1 MSEKNID
8 SIIDQANSEIDEGM
22 EEPMTVEEFIQKLIE
37 DPSIGRSAHQYLL
50 DAIEYF
56 GTRNVFEAGEKKERY
71 VFFDDPYNNGEH
83 AVMGNTEMLNKFV
96 DELRMIANGDERMQK
111 IILFNGPTA
120 TGKSELKRC
129 ITNGLREYSKTEEGR
144 RYTCEWNLSGLNQSK
159 GLSYGESEDTNSSD
173 WYESPVQI
181 NPLSV
186 LPEKVRK
193 ELIDD
198 LDYNYNIPYDVN
210 LDPFSKTVYDKLLK
224 NYSNNKTN
232 EIFSEVTD
240 QKHFRIRRYT
250 VDQTK
255 GIGILN
261 AEDDGSVKERLLGSW
276 MPSMIKELD
285 SKGQKDPRAFSYD
298 GVLSQGNSG
307 VMVIEDATRHADI
320 LAHLLNIPDES
331 HAKIDQKIGFDI
343 DTVPIFISNPDLVE
357 NKLDSSSR
365 GEVEMPDIHG
375 NDPLKAIK
383 RRIFQYQFKYLLSIT
398 YESKL
403 LRREINGRVGVSNNV
418 SPRDPIDLNDT
429 EFAPHT
435 IEAATMYS
443 VVSRLSAKNLPS
455 DLSLVGKA
463 MLFDRGYI
471 ETDEGKVDIEEFNIE
486 EAEDDGTFGIPVT
499 YTRDVIRS
507 LVHSSDKEDIY
518 LPNDLL
524 DELNDGISSAPIFD
538 DREIDM
544 FDKRLKEVREY
555 INKQQKDDVIDSIL
569 RERKVTESAIK
580 EYLDNLYSWY
590 DDESDGE
597 YDGFLM
603 KEFEVKHLGT
613 AKHEYNKTEPDEKV
627 REFRTDRI
635 IKPLNRYH
643 WRQRNESFEI
653 EDLDLKEIPVL
664 SSIIGDYSW
673 QDVFNQHENLNPL
686 NWENTSE
693 NTVTDD
699 VKSDCI
705 ENMVEEYGY
714 TEESARITS
723 EKVFKRNKDELIEL
737 SEKASD

>member
-1 MSEKNID
+1 MSNKNIE
-8 SIIDQANSEIDEGM
+8 SIIDQANKEIDEGM
-22 EEPMTVEEFIQKLIE
+22 EDPMTVQEFIEHLIE

-56 GTRNVFEAGEKKERY
+56 GTRNVFESGEKKERY

-129 ITNGLREYSKTEEGR
+129 ITNGLREYSKTDEGR
-144 RYTCEWNLSGLNQSK
+144 RYTCEWNLSGLNNSR
-159 GLSYGESEDTNSSD
+159 GLSYGESDDSNDTD
-173 WYESPVQI
+173 WYESPVQV
-181 NPLSV
+181 NPLTV
-186 LPEKVRK
+186 FPQKVRE

-198 LDYNYNIPYDVN
+198 LDYDYDIPFDMD
-210 LDPFSKTVYDKLLK
+210 LDPFSKTVYDKLVK
-224 NYSNNKTN
+224 NYANSNSK
-232 EIFSEVTD
+232 EIFSDVTSE
-240 QKHFRIRRYT
+240 KHFRIRRYT
-250 VDQTK
+250 VDKTK
-255 GIGILN
+255 GIGVLN

-298 GVLSQGNSG
+298 GVLSQGNAG

-365 GEVEMPDIHG
+365 QNLEMSDIHG
-375 NDPLKAIK
+375 NDPLKAVK
-383 RRIFQYQFKYLLSIT
+383 RRIFQYQFKYLVSLT

-403 LRREINGRVGVSNNV
+403 LRREINGQVGISDNV
-418 SPRDPIDLNDT
+418 TPSDPIEINNT

-435 IEAATMYS
+435 IEAATMYN
-443 VVSRLSAKNLPS
+443 VVSRLSAKGLPS
-455 DLSLVGKA
+455 DISLVGKA

-471 ETDEGKVDIEEFNIE
+471 ETDDGKVDIDEFDIE
-486 EAEDDGTFGIPVT
+486 KKEDDGTFGIPVT

-507 LVHSSDKEDIY
+507 IVHSSSEDEIY

-524 DELNDGISSAPIFD
+524 DELSEGISSAPIFD
-538 DREIDM
+538 EREIDM
-544 FDKRLKEVREY
+544 FDKRLSEVRDY
-555 INKQQKDDVIDSIL
+555 INKQQEDDVIDSIL
-569 RERKVTESAIK
+569 HERQVTESAIK
-580 EYLDNLYSWY
+580 QYLDNLYMWY
-590 DDESDGE
+590 DDESDEE
-597 YDGFLM
+597 YDKLLM
-603 KEFEVKHLGT
+603 KDFEVKHLGT
-613 AKHEYNKTEPDEKV
+613 AKHQYDDSEGDKDV
-627 REFRTDRI
+627 RDFRINRI

-643 WRQRNESFEI
+643 WRQRNDSFEM
-653 EDLDLKEIPVL
+653 EDLDMKEIPVL

-686 NWENTSE
+686 NWEDTSE
-693 NTVTDD
+693 NTVTEE
-699 VKSDCI
+699 VKSECI
-705 ENMVEEYGY
+705 QNMVEEYDY

-723 EKVFKRNKDELIEL
+723 EKVFKRNKDNLIEL

>member
-1 MSEKNID
+1 
-8 SIIDQANSEIDEGM
+8 
-22 EEPMTVEEFIQKLIE
+22 
-37 DPSIGRSAHQYLL
+37 
-50 DAIEYF
+50 
-56 GTRNVFEAGEKKERY
+56 
-71 VFFDDPYNNGEH
+71 
-83 AVMGNTEMLNKFV
+83 MGNTKMLNKFV

-129 ITNGLREYSKTEEGR
+129 VTNGLREYSKTDEGR
-144 RYTCEWNLSGLNQSK
+144 KYTCEWNLSGLNQSSD
-159 GLSYGESEDTNSSD
+159 LSYGDTNRTNNSD
-173 WYESPVQI
+173 WYKSPVQV

-186 LPEKVRK
+186 IPQKARMDLV
-193 ELIDD
+193 DD
-198 LDYNYNIPYDVN
+198 LDYDYDIPFDMD
-210 LDPFSKTVYDKLLK
+210 LDPFSKTVYDKLVK
-224 NYSNNKTN
+224 NYASGRSNQ
-232 EIFSEVTD
+232 IFSSITD
-240 QKHFRIRRYT
+240 KKHFRIRRYT
-250 VDQTK
+250 VDKTK
-255 GIGILN
+255 GIGVLN

-307 VMVIEDATRHADI
+307 VMIIEDATRHADI

-365 GEVEMPDIHG
+365 QNIDMSDIHG
-375 NDPLKAIK
+375 NDPLKAVK
-383 RRIFQYQFKYLLSIT
+383 RRIFQYQFKYLISLT

-403 LRREINGRVGVSNNV
+403 LRRETNGKFGISDNV
-418 SPRDPIDLNDT
+418 KPRDPVEINNT

-435 IEAATMYS
+435 IEAATMYN
-443 VVSRLSAKNLPS
+443 VVSRLSAKDLPN

-471 ETDEGKVDIEEFNIE
+471 ETDDGKIDIEEFDIE
-486 EAEDDGTFGIPVT
+486 TKEEDGTFGIPVT
-499 YTRDVIRS
+499 YTRDIIRS
-507 LVHSSDKEDIY
+507 LVHSSNREEIY

-524 DELNDGISSAPIFD
+524 DELNEGISSAPIFD
-538 DREIDM
+538 EKEIDM
-544 FDKRLKEVREY
+544 FDKRLSEVRDY
-555 INKQQKDDVIDSIL
+555 INKQQEDDVIDSIL
-569 RERKVTESAIK
+569 YERQVTDSAI
-580 EYLDNLYSWY
+580 EQYLDNLYIWY
-590 DDESDGE
+590 DDENDEE
-597 YDGFLM
+597 YDELLM
-603 KEFEVKHLGT
+603 KDFEVKHLGA
-613 AKHEYNKTEPDEKV
+613 AKHQYNGSEPTKDVEN
-627 REFRTDRI
+627 FRSDRI

-643 WRQRNESFEI
+643 WRQRNDSFKI
-653 EDLDLKEIPVL
+653 ENLDLKEIPVL
-664 SSIIGDYSW
+664 SSIIGNYSW

-693 NTVTDD
+693 STVTDE
-699 VKSDCI
+699 VKLECI
-705 ENMVEEYGY
+705 KNMVEEYGY